1 MCNLVIFFSTS
12 FRGPTI
18 YTAFYRSTIDFPVHR
33 ETFVRTEQI
42 FAFAKTNKQNSK
54 SFSGPSDVEGDYF

>member
-1 MCNLVIFFSTS
+1 MPYQFKKCHLISMCNLVIFFSTS

-33 ETFVRTEQI
+33 I
-42 FAFAKTNKQNSK
+42 CLKKK
-54 SFSGPSDVEGDYF
+54 LL